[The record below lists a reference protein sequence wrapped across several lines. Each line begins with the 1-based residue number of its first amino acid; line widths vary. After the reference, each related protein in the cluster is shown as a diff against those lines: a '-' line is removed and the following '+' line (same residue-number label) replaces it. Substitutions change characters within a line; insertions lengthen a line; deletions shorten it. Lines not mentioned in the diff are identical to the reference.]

1 MKIEL
6 STTEFVEIVR
16 ALLADEKPSALSDAQ
31 KKIIDDYTSV
41 TTPEMFYLQK
51 NNRPK
56 AAAH

>member
-6 STTEFVEIVR
+6 TPTEAAEFIR
-16 ALLADEKPSALSDAQ
+16 ALLADEKPSTLSDAQ

-41 TTPEMFYLQK
+41 TTPEMFYLEK